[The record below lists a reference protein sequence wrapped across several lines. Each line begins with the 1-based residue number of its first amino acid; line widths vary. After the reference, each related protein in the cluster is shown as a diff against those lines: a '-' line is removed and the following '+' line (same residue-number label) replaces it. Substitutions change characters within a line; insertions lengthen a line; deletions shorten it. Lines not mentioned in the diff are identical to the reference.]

1 MTSLLVQEVSKT
13 FQDGHVLGLKPT
25 TVQLELGEFLVIQG
39 PSGAG
44 KSTLLGCIA
53 GLLQPTQGTISM
65 GGLCVTSMNVSM
77 RSREWFPRVQCV
89 FQSMHLVPYLTAT
102 ENLMAMH
109 PDRSKA
115 ESLLDSL
122 GMGHRFAHR
131 PSDLSVGECQRVAVA
146 RALMGSP
153 KLLLAD
159 EPTGNLDPENSQI
172 VLSAFDEFRKSG
184 GAVMMVT
191 HDEVPSLA
199 DRSMVL
205 G

>member
-1 MTSLLVQEVSKT
+1 
-13 FQDGHVLGLKPT
+13 
-25 TVQLELGEFLVIQG
+25 
-39 PSGAG
+39 
-44 KSTLLGCIA
+44 
-53 GLLQPTQGTISM
+53 
-65 GGLCVTSMNVSM
+65 
-77 RSREWFPRVQCV
+77 
-89 FQSMHLVPYLTAT
+89 
-102 ENLMAMH
+102 
-109 PDRSKA
+109 
-115 ESLLDSL
+115 
-122 GMGHRFAHR
+122 MGHRFAHR

-172 VLSAFDEFRKSG
+172 VLSAFDEIRKSG

-199 DRSMVL
+199 DRSLVL